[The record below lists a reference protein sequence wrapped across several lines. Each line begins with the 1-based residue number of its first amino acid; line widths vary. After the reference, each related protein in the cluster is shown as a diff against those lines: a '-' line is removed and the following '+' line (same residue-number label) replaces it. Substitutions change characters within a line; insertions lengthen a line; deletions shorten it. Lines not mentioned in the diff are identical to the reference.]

1 MAEETHGSYSAIG
14 QAIRYIGGWSQPSG
28 RGIFMFRMMATSF
41 TAAAF
46 TGLGT
51 AYATALFA
59 GPVASIGFVIG
70 SCVGYIAS
78 AIFYW
83 RTAMETALIAFDDH
97 PELLHLHLVKN
108 YPNIGFQKLRL
119 GDREGREAFKVG

>member
-1 MAEETHGSYSAIG
+1 LFSSVCPVYDFSSCSTSTRYSRQPAPTLLLT
-14 QAIRYIGGWSQPSG
+14 SQQ
-28 RGIFMFRMMATSF
+28 
-41 TAAAF
+41 AF